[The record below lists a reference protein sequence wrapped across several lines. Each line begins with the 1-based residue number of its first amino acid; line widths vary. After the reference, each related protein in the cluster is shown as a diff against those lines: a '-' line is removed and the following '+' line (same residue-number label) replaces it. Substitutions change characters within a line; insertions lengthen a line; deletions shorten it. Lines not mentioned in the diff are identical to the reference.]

1 MKLQEFEFAK
11 SIRNMNL
18 SYGFLFFFWVSCLH
32 LAQISQC
39 EALPIQIEKRGGGKQ
54 RLRHTVAKAQV
65 GLAKGGSKITYAVG
79 AGRVG
84 GFLDKVAVNRE
95 KKVESIG
102 YKPHSK
108 SSS

>member
-11 SIRNMNL
+11 SIRNMKL
-18 SYGFLFFFWVSCLH
+18 SYEFLLLVWVSCLY
-32 LAQISQC
+32 LAQTSQC
-39 EALPIQIEKRGGGKQ
+39 VSLPIQMEKRGGGKQ

-65 GLAKGGSKITYAVG
+65 GLAKCGSKITYAVG

-84 GFLDKVAVNRE
+84 GFLDRVAVNRE
-95 KKVESIG
+95 KKVEFIG

-108 SSS
+108 SSP